1 MSTWAGWPYNKSA
14 FLEENINIK
23 AMKVHNKVIMVTGG
37 GNGLGR
43 ELVLYLLRKGSRVV
57 AVDINSAG
65 LKETERLAGED
76 VDALKT
82 TVADITSEAA
92 MKVVLKN
99 IEYQFKGLDGVINNA
114 GIIQPFK
121 TINDID
127 PDSINRI
134 FKINFMGTLNIIK
147 LFLPGLLKQQEAH
160 IVNVSSMGGFLPVAG
175 QAIYG
180 ASKAAV
186 KILSEGLASELS
198 KTNVGV
204 TTVFPGA
211 MYTNIKANSGL
222 EADAGAGPEGHS
234 KDAAFSP
241 AKAAE
246 MIVKAIEQNKSRLY
260 IGKDSKT
267 MNFIYRLYPDLATN
281 FIYNQIR
288 HKM

>member
-1 MSTWAGWPYNKSA
+1 MRVNY
-14 FLEENINIK
+14 
-23 AMKVHNKVIMVTGG
+23 KVFMVTGG

-43 ELVLYLLRKGSRVV
+43 ELVLNLLRKECKVV
-57 AVDINSAG
+57 AVDKDKSA
-65 LKETERLAGED
+65 LEETERLAGEYAG
-76 VDALKT
+76 ALI
-82 TVADITSEAA
+82 TVEADITNVAA
-92 MKVVLKN
+92 MKDLVDN
-99 IEYQFKGLDGVINNA
+99 IEYQYDGIDGVINNA

-127 PDSINRI
+127 PDSIDRI
-134 FKINFMGTLNIIK
+134 FRINLMGTLNIIK
-147 LFLPGLLKQQEAH
+147 IFLPSLLKQRQAH

-198 KTNVGV
+198 GTSVGV

-222 EADAGAGPEGHS
+222 GMDAGAGPEGS
-234 KDAAFSP
+234 SADAAFSSVRA
-241 AKAAE
+241 AKL
-246 MIVKAIEQNKSRLY
+246 IVKAIEYNKSRLY
-260 IGKDSKT
+260 IGKDAKT
-267 MNFIYRLYPDLATN
+267 MNFLYRLNPSLATKL
-281 FIYNQIR
+281 IYNKIR

>member
-1 MSTWAGWPYNKSA
+1 
-14 FLEENINIK
+14 
-23 AMKVHNKVIMVTGG
+23 MKVHNKVFMVTGG

-43 ELVLYLLRKGSRVV
+43 ELVLYLLRKGSKVV
-57 AVDINSAG
+57 AVDINSAA
-65 LKETERLAGED
+65 LEETERLAGEY
-76 VDALKT
+76 VEALKT
-82 TVADITSEAA
+82 VAADISNEAA
-92 MKVVLKN
+92 MKDVLKN
-99 IEYQFKGLDGVINNA
+99 IEYQFEGIDGVINNA

-134 FKINFMGTLNIIK
+134 FRINFMGTLNIIK
-147 LFLPGLLKQQEAH
+147 LFLPGLLKQPEAH

-175 QAIYG
+175 QTIYG

-186 KILSEGLASELS
+186 KILSEGLTSELS
-198 KTNVGV
+198 ETNVGV

-222 EADAGAGPEGHS
+222 EADAGAGPEGYS
-234 KDAAFSP
+234 KDAALSP

-260 IGKDSKT
+260 IGKDSKM
-267 MNFIYRLYPDLATN
+267 MNFIYRLHPDLATKL
-281 FIYNQIR
+281 IYNQIR